1 MTFEVVDS
9 LTRSYSM
16 AVRPFKDQ
24 PHGLDRKWKVY
35 TGKRILKLV
44 IYMYVSGSLR
54 GLLKEIQKI
63 T

>member
-1 MTFEVVDS
+1 
-9 LTRSYSM
+9 M

-24 PHGLDRKWKVY
+24 PQGLDRKWKVY

-54 GLLKEIQKI
+54 GLLKGTLPWSEKI
-63 T
+63 